1 MKKTLLITTT
11 FLITWLLMITASAR
25 AQATTG
31 RSGQDSLNVLSQ
43 KIRKAYDKA
52 TYLSF
57 RVRYLYANEG
67 QPGQYIDSLAGEVE
81 MDKGRS
87 RIVVDGMETV
97 LTGKY
102 AIHVISD
109 DKLIYLASA
118 GHSPVQNPVGMLDSV
133 FAHVEGVRSRL
144 QIADGLD
151 ILELDFPPGQ
161 PYTKMELSI
170 DDKTGYFR
178 RVAYWVSTSGLV
190 SRDMIATPGHPAPYA
205 SKGEIDIVFT
215 DYQRGRFD
223 DRLFREDNFFT
234 KTAGRY
240 QPSDRYK
247 DYRIYLASSNL

>member
-1 MKKTLLITTT
+1 MKKIMHLIVNIFLAISLLTVSALAQGQTTLV
-11 FLITWLLMITASAR
+11 
-25 AQATTG
+25 
-31 RSGQDSLNVLSQ
+31 GQDSLNVLSQ
-43 KIRKAYDKA
+43 KVRKAYEKA
-52 TYLSF
+52 AYLSF
-57 RVRYLYANEG
+57 RVKYFYANEG

-81 MDKGRS
+81 MDKGHS

-102 AIHVISD
+102 AIRVIND

-118 GHSPVQNPVGMLDSV
+118 AHSPVQNPVGMLDSV

-144 QIADGLD
+144 QIAGGLD

-161 PYTKMELSI
+161 PYTRMELSI

-178 RVAYWVSTSGLV
+178 RVAYWVNTAGLV

-215 DYQRGRFD
+215 DYQRGSFD